1 MAMPDVSVR
10 HREWLVLNEAI
21 RTTVFLGDLF
31 EHLFAAAIHDGKGVD
46 TSYAFGIG

>member
-21 RTTVFLGDLF
+21 RAVVFPRDLLEHPFTT
-31 EHLFAAAIHDGKGVD
+31 AIHDGKGVD
-46 TSYAFGIG
+46 THSVFGVG